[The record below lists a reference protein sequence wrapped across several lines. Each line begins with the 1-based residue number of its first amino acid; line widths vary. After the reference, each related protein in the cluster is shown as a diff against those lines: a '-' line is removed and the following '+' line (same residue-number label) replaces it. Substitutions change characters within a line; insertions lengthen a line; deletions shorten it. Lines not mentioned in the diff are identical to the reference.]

1 MSSDSWGVICA
12 LVVKDFRRTL
22 SPAETELFNE
32 CLMRIYRDPRVDR
45 IHKFVFRERPPL
57 VDFMYRDDNFVLFYY
72 WTQRNVHFV
81 QPPDFLCK
89 ASLSHSSCIARK
101 KAHSLMFTIKRSS
114 LPQFRCAKEAVA
126 QDTVVVIQIMIEKE
140 KLGKSLS
147 HYSSSPSSLS
157 PRPIR
162 YLIS

>member
-72 WTQRNVHFV
+72 WTQRNDPFAVRRVTVFQAGWTH
-81 QPPDFLCK
+81 DFENDSTLP
-89 ASLSHSSCIARK
+89 
-101 KAHSLMFTIKRSS
+101 KR
-114 LPQFRCAKEAVA
+114 
-126 QDTVVVIQIMIEKE
+126 
-140 KLGKSLS
+140 
-147 HYSSSPSSLS
+147 
-157 PRPIR
+157 
-162 YLIS
+162 